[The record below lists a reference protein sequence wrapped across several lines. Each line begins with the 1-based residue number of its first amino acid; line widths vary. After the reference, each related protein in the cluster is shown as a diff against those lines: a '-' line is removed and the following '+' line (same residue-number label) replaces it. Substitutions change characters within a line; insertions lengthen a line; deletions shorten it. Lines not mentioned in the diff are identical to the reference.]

1 MIDVEKWV
9 KKHLGRTVLFKR
21 GLMDTVCRVVGY
33 NMLDDNV
40 IVEIIGSALKYSG
53 WTFTEPD
60 DIIMLDCDERAT
72 FWYAKIDKLY
82 MQPKAFELPAKEML
96 DALDI
101 LTQNFSMCTKAT
113 EDDRKLIRECIS
125 NLKAKIYELK

>member
-40 IVEIIGSALKYSG
+40 IVEIIGSARKYSG
-53 WTFTEPD
+53 WTFIKLD

-72 FWYAKIDKLY
+72 FWYAKIDNLY

-96 DALDI
+96 DALDT
-101 LTQNFSMCTKAT
+101 LSRNFSLCTKAT
-113 EDDRKLIRECIS
+113 EYDRKLIGECIS
-125 NLKAKIYELK
+125 NLKVKIYELK

>member
-40 IVEIIGSALKYSG
+40 IVEIIDVAYKLAG
-53 WTFTEPD
+53 WSFIDTD
-60 DIIMLDCDERAT
+60 DIIMLNCDKEAT
-72 FWYAKIDKLY
+72 FWYAGIDSLY
-82 MQPKAFELPAKEML
+82 LQPKAFELPAKEML

-101 LTQNFSMCTKAT
+101 LTRNFSLCAKAT
-113 EDDRKLIRECIS
+113 EYDRKLIKECIS